1 MFETSTYQALAGGIM
16 IGVAASLLI
25 VLSGR
30 IAGISGI
37 LSGAIFSKD
46 DRSWRIL
53 FIGGL
58 LIGGLLCHAL
68 TGKPVPEIAV
78 TNPWMAVLGGLI
90 VGYGVRL
97 GSGCTSGHGVCGIAR
112 FSRRSIVATLCFIG
126 AGVATVALKS
136 FLIGGA

>member
-53 FIGGL
+53 SIGGL